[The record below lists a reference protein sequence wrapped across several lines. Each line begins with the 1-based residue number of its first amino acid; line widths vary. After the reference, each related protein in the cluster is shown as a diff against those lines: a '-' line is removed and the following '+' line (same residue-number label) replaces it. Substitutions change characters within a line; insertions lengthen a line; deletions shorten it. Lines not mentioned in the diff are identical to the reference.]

1 MKIRMLVSI
10 AGSGFALGAGDETEN
25 FSDAEAV
32 RLIEAGFAVPVV
44 EKTMERAVAAP
55 APETR
60 RAGRSA
66 KASD

>member
-10 AGSGFALGAGDETEN
+10 AGANVALSAGDETER
-25 FSDAEAV
+25 FSEAEAA

-44 EKTMERAVAAP
+44 EKAMERAVTAP

-60 RAGRSA
+60 RVGRSA